1 MRKIYFLLLGLLLFN
16 GASAQIVNFYSADFK
31 TRILLAAS
39 PTVHIAK
46 DLSGNWVKID
56 TNNDGSIQN
65 TEADNISY
73 LDLRVYQNF
82 SNTFYVSSFAGIE
95 NFHNLQ
101 TLYCGNPYDSS
112 NIVNRVTVLDLSG
125 MTHLVF
131 LDCSLLMYFNTL
143 ITTGCTSLETIN
155 CSLNNDFNSV
165 LSLTNLPALKY
176 LDCSQMGNITNLDFT
191 GSNNILSVDCSYNSI
206 NTLDLSGITS
216 LRNLTCSHMV
226 PSNNFA
232 LNVLGCTGLKT
243 LDIDGTRMATLNL
256 SDLPALQTVNYT
268 NNTVWPSSFTVAGC
282 PSLITLNCNDS
293 FITSLTTTG
302 LPNLQTFNCSNNK
315 IVSLNLS
322 GCGNLVSLNCATNS
336 IGNITLTGCN
346 SLATINCSYNYLPNF
361 TLQNLPSLTD
371 VILTQPFSSY
381 HTTLN
386 VINCPMLH
394 NLNCSNRNMTAL
406 TIEGCPDLQ
415 TVNCS
420 ANLITSLNLEQA
432 SGLQTLNCSNNL
444 LTELIIKNGSDESSL
459 TITGNPNLATICTDE
474 SQIGAVQNVA
484 LLAGYTN
491 CLVSSYCTFAP
502 AGSYYA
508 INVGNHVDSDNN
520 GCDDFDLTAPF
531 IKYIVEENGNPVT
544 TYLSN
549 SYGTCYIPVQAGSY
563 TVAAALENPSYYNVS
578 SDASTIDFPSDN
590 GTQSYL
596 NFCLTPAGNHPDLKA
611 AILPLNSPRPNV
623 NVTYKIVYKNKGT
636 STQSGAV
643 NLIFDDP
650 VLNMISATPVVSL
663 TAANSLTWNFSNL
676 HPFETRQILVTFH
689 LNSPTDTP
697 PVSSNYALNF
707 SGAISSSAVDETP
720 EDNAFALNQTVFNS
734 FDPNDK
740 TCLEGAKI
748 TPEMVGKDVHYIIR
762 FENTGTAYA
771 QHIVVKDMID
781 TAKFDINSL
790 IPLDGSHPFVTR
802 ISDNGKVEFIF
813 ENIFLPFNDADNDG
827 YVAFKIKTKPT
838 LVLGNTFSNT
848 ASIYF
853 DYNFPIVTN
862 TATTTVALL
871 AKSDFAFGNY
881 FKIYPN
887 PANDLLNIETK
898 KQIEM
903 RSVSIYN
910 TLGQLM
916 LVIPNAQNTKLV
928 DVSNLKSGT
937 YFIKIVS
944 DKGSSNAKFIKK

>member
-16 GASAQIVNFYSADFK
+16 GASAQIVNFYSVELK
-31 TRILLAAS
+31 TRILLTAS
-39 PTVHIAK
+39 PTIHIAK

-56 TNNDGSIQN
+56 TNNDGNIQN

-73 LDLRVYQNF
+73 LDLRVYQNM
-82 SNTFYVSSFAGIE
+82 SNTFYISSFAGIE

-101 TLYCGNPYDSS
+101 TLYCGNPYDTNNTVS
-112 NIVNRVTVLDLSG
+112 RVSTLNLSG

-155 CSLNNDFNSV
+155 CSMNNDFNSV

-176 LDCSQMGNITNLDFT
+176 LDCTKMMNIINLDLT

-206 NTLDLSGITS
+206 NTLDMSGITS

-226 PSNNFA
+226 PTNNFA

-243 LDIDGTRMATLNL
+243 LDIDGTRMSTLNL

-268 NNTVWPSSFTVAGC
+268 NNTVFPSSFTVAGC

-315 IVSLNLS
+315 IVTLNLS
-322 GCGNLVSLNCATNS
+322 GCANLVSLNCATNS

-346 SLATINCSYNYLPNF
+346 SLATINCSYNNLPNF

-371 VILTQPFSSY
+371 VVLTQPFNSN

-394 NLNCSNRNMTAL
+394 NLNCSDRNMTAL
-406 TIEGCPDLQ
+406 NIEGCPGLL

-420 ANLITSLNLEQA
+420 TNLITSLNLEQA
-432 SGLQTLNCSNNL
+432 PGLQTLNCSNNL
-444 LTELIIKNGSDESSL
+444 LTELLIKNGSDETAL
-459 TITGNPNLATICTDE
+459 TITGNANLSRICTDE
-474 SQIGAVQNVA
+474 SQIEAVQNIV

-491 CLVSSYCTFAP
+491 CMVSSYCTFAP

-531 IKYIVEENGNPVT
+531 TKYIVEANGNPVT
-544 TYLSN
+544 TYLSDSFGN
-549 SYGTCYIPVQAGSY
+549 CYMPVQAGSY
-563 TVAAALENPSYYNVS
+563 TVAAALENPSYYNIS
-578 SDASTIDFPSDN
+578 SDTSIIDFPSEN
-590 GTQSYL
+590 GLQYYL
-596 NFCLTPAGNHPDLKA
+596 NFCLTPTGNYPDLEA
-611 AILPLNSPRPNV
+611 TILPLNSPRPNI
-623 NVTYKIVYKNKGT
+623 NVTYKIMYKNKGT
-636 STQSGAV
+636 LTQSGAV

-650 VLNMISATPVVSL
+650 VLNLISATPVVSMI
-663 TAANSLTWNFSNL
+663 AANSLTWNFSNL
-676 HPFETRQILVTFH
+676 RPFETRQILVTLH
-689 LNSPTDTP
+689 LNAPTDTP
-697 PVSSNYALNF
+697 PVSATYALNF
-707 SGAISSSAVDETP
+707 SGAITSTAVDQLP

-762 FENTGTAYA
+762 FENTGTSYA
-771 QHIVVKDMID
+771 QHVVVKDMID

-790 IPLDGSHPFVTR
+790 IPLDGSHPFVTK

-813 ENIFLPFNDADNDG
+813 ENIFLPFNDANNDG
-827 YVAFKIKTKPT
+827 YVAFKIKTKPS
-838 LVLGNTFSNT
+838 LVLGDTFSNT

-853 DYNFPIVTN
+853 DYNFPIFTN
-862 TATTTVALL
+862 TATTTIAAL
-871 AKSDFAFGNY
+871 ARQDFAFENY
-881 FKIYPN
+881 FRIYPN
-887 PANDLLNIETK
+887 PVSTILNIDSK
-898 KQIEM
+898 KQIE
-903 RSVSIYN
+903 VSSIGIYN
-910 TLGQLM
+910 TMGQLV
-916 LVIPNAQNTKLV
+916 LVIPNAKEVATV
-928 DVSNLKSGT
+928 DVSSLQSGN
-937 YFIKIVS
+937 YVIKVVS
-944 DKGSSNAKFIKK
+944 DRGTSNAKFVKK